1 NTDFEHMTDKYKQLI
16 YLVKPYI
23 PKLSHGYEAA
33 RLLEM
38 YSISLYQETL
48 DGWKELSDRAA
59 HMYEQLNMTARRA
72 SIGLFRSTVK
82 FMDRDYKK
90 ALEILQK
97 ERSELEG
104 KHAFIDH
111 MTRVDYDYNEA
122 AIYFA
127 LGDSESAKRVME
139 SAIDYSRENG
149 IFYRIDDLYRLAA
162 AEAMMARKTE
172 KRLYYTEKLKL
183 YGEFADDMHSIL
195 FCELMQVESHIFEQ
209 QYNEALSIIHRCLS
223 EGKLDEILE
232 PYFFL
237 GKGQAQWGLGQFN
250 EALESLDKVK
260 GPDYLRHPFDLSIL
274 YSVDSY
280 KARCHLE
287 LGSRE
292 EAERLAQTARDNIY
306 PLPHTPYKDFI
317 METYDAIKG
326 NSHK

>member
-1 NTDFEHMTDKYKQLI
+1 MPNIETLGERIRKLRKQKNMTLEALAGEGLTKGMLSLIENNKANPSMESLAYIAKQLGVEGSELLEEISSGELRAILEKAENLYNTDFEHMTDKYKQLI

-48 DGWKELSDRAA
+48 DGWKEHSDRAA

-82 FMDRDYKK
+82 FMERDYKK

-97 ERSELEG
+97 ERSDLEG

-127 LGDSESAKRVME
+127 LGDSDSAKRVME
-139 SAIDYSRENG
+139 SAIEYSRENR

-162 AEAMMARKTE
+162 AEAMMTRKTE
-172 KRLYYTEKLKL
+172 KRLYY
-183 YGEFADDMHSIL
+183 
-195 FCELMQVESHIFEQ
+195 
-209 QYNEALSIIHRCLS
+209 
-223 EGKLDEILE
+223 
-232 PYFFL
+232 
-237 GKGQAQWGLGQFN
+237 
-250 EALESLDKVK
+250 
-260 GPDYLRHPFDLSIL
+260 
-274 YSVDSY
+274 
-280 KARCHLE
+280 
-287 LGSRE
+287 
-292 EAERLAQTARDNIY
+292 
-306 PLPHTPYKDFI
+306 
-317 METYDAIKG
+317 
-326 NSHK
+326 